1 VSSKMTLTM
10 EFDRD
15 VPDERDDL
23 LLVVHARALA
33 AVLHN
38 LDEHLRSRAKYA
50 QLPEATVE
58 ELHAVRD
65 HIRSELG
72 DLQGLVFR

>member
-15 VPDERDDL
+15 VPDDRSDL
-23 LLVVHARALA
+23 LLTVNARTLA

-38 LDEHLRSRAKYA
+38 IDEHLRSRAKYGG
-50 QLPEATVE
+50 LPEATVE

-65 HIRSELG
+65 WIRSELG
-72 DLQGLVFR
+72 DLQGLVFG